1 MVSDCRFTVALTKR
15 QIFSLTLLV
24 ITFVDIY
31 EIVTEN
37 DEENNSKKYYA
48 EIVKGKGQRRINKK
62 YLIKRKEDEKGV
74 TSTDK
79 LQQKYKKNRK

>member
-1 MVSDCRFTVALTKR
+1 M
-15 QIFSLTLLV
+15 
-24 ITFVDIY
+24 
-31 EIVTEN
+31 TEN